1 MDSASFQSENTATEC
16 FNSYITLFASLAMMD
31 RARVVKARPQPEQG
45 TRATDKAKGQKRL
58 TAEHPCA
65 ADHADE
71 ALHSRLEALEKG
83 LHAVLATQTST
94 PEQKGRYKEKRREHR
109 RYQAEA
115 VQVCLSSGEESE
127 SDTERIRSTVQGV
140 MGNGPR
146 TPTESE
152 LEQQNGFWSSLKIGF
167 TSVSGGIYNL
177 LNPTDSTAFTRNT

>member
-1 MDSASFQSENTATEC
+1 
-16 FNSYITLFASLAMMD
+16 MD

-65 ADHADE
+65 ADHADD
-71 ALHSRLEALEKG
+71 ALYSRLEALEKG

-115 VQVCLSSGEESE
+115 VQVCLS
-127 SDTERIRSTVQGV
+127 
-140 MGNGPR
+140 
-146 TPTESE
+146 
-152 LEQQNGFWSSLKIGF
+152 
-167 TSVSGGIYNL
+167 
-177 LNPTDSTAFTRNT
+177 